1 MPAAVR
7 RTRAGFG
14 HSSLCNIPLSSRC
27 ASGVWHFSDIEFR
40 KSFHA
45 QVAIQSTS
53 SFAAFGSAIAGG
65 LALPL
70 LAAAHGISDADRQH
84 MLDGAYLRYIS
95 LGASHMLTGY
105 DHLLF
110 LFGVVFFLSTFKDV
124 AKFVTVFTIG
134 HCITL
139 VFATYY
145 KITWNYYLV
154 DAMIALSVIYKGFD
168 NNGGFQKYFQ
178 MASPNLLAAVFG
190 FGLLHG
196 FGLSTRLQQLPLGDD
211 STAMLLRILSFNVG
225 VEVGQIAALTAMLA
239 LLAIWRKRP
248 SFARFSF
255 AANLAI
261 VYAGVYLLFTQLH
274 GYQHD
279 SHPDSF
285 RFPTEEHRHVHE
297 DMDIGNSTDDSR
309 NSLK

>member
-1 MPAAVR
+1 MHKLPFNR
-7 RTRAGFG
+7 
-14 HSSLCNIPLSSRC
+14 LLPLLL
-27 ASGVWHFSDIEFR
+27 
-40 KSFHA
+40 
-45 QVAIQSTS
+45 
-53 SFAAFGSAIAGG
+53 

-84 MLDGAYLRYIS
+84 MLDGGYLRYIS

-110 LFGVVFFLSTFKDV
+110 LFGVVFFLTTFKDV
-124 AKFVTVFTIG
+124 AKLVTVFTIG

-139 VFATYY
+139 VVATYY

-285 RFPTEEHRHVHE
+285 RFPAEEHRHVHE

>member
-1 MPAAVR
+1 MTNSRRLPMYLMTAAAV
-7 RTRAGFG
+7 
-14 HSSLCNIPLSSRC
+14 LLPM
-27 ASGVWHFSDIEFR
+27 
-40 KSFHA
+40 
-45 QVAIQSTS
+45 
-53 SFAAFGSAIAGG
+53 
-65 LALPL
+65 LAM
-70 LAAAHGISDADRQH
+70 AHGISEADRQS
-84 MLDGAYLRYIS
+84 MLDGGYMRYIG

-110 LFGVVFFLSTFKDV
+110 LFGVVFFLTGFKDV
-124 AKFVTVFTIG
+124 AKFVTIFTIG

-139 VFATYY
+139 IFATYY
-145 KITWNYYLV
+145 KVTWNYYLV
-154 DAMIALSVIYKGFD
+154 DAIIAFSVIYKGFD

-211 STAMLLRILSFNVG
+211 NTALLLRILSFNVG
-225 VEVGQIAALTAMLA
+225 VEVGQIAALTVMLA
-239 LLAIWRKRP
+239 LLAIWRKRA

-285 RFPTEEHRHVHE
+285 RFPAQEHRHVHE

-309 NSLK
+309 NTLK

>member
-1 MPAAVR
+1 MHKLPFNR
-7 RTRAGFG
+7 
-14 HSSLCNIPLSSRC
+14 LLPWLL
-27 ASGVWHFSDIEFR
+27 
-40 KSFHA
+40 
-45 QVAIQSTS
+45 
-53 SFAAFGSAIAGG
+53 

-110 LFGVVFFLSTFKDV
+110 LFGVVFFLTTFKDV
-124 AKFVTVFTIG
+124 AKLVTVFTIG

-285 RFPTEEHRHVHE
+285 RFPAEEHRHVHE

>member
-1 MPAAVR
+1 M
-7 RTRAGFG
+7 
-14 HSSLCNIPLSSRC
+14 H
-27 ASGVWHFSDIEFR
+27 
-40 KSFHA
+40 
-45 QVAIQSTS
+45 
-53 SFAAFGSAIAGG
+53 
-65 LALPL
+65 L
-70 LAAAHGISDADRQH
+70 LAAAAVLVPMVAMAHGISEADRQS
-84 MLDGAYLRYIS
+84 MLDGGYLRYIG

-110 LFGVVFFLSTFKDV
+110 LFGVVFFLTGFKDV

-139 VFATYY
+139 IFATYY

-154 DAMIALSVIYKGFD
+154 DAIIALSVIYKGFD

-211 STAMLLRILSFNVG
+211 NTAMLLRILSFNVG
-225 VEVGQIAALTAMLA
+225 VEAGQIAALTVMLA
-239 LLAIWRKRP
+239 LLAIWRKRA

-309 NSLK
+309 NTLK

>member
-1 MPAAVR
+1 MHKLPFNRLLA
-7 RTRAGFG
+7 
-14 HSSLCNIPLSSRC
+14 LLL
-27 ASGVWHFSDIEFR
+27 
-40 KSFHA
+40 
-45 QVAIQSTS
+45 
-53 SFAAFGSAIAGG
+53 

-70 LAAAHGISDADRQH
+70 LAVAHGISEVDRQH

-110 LFGVVFFLSTFKDV
+110 LFGVVFFLTTFKDV
-124 AKFVTVFTIG
+124 AKLVTVFTIG

-239 LLAIWRKRP
+239 LLAMWRKRP

-285 RFPTEEHRHVHE
+285 RFPAEEHRHAHE

>member
-1 MPAAVR
+1 LA
-7 RTRAGFG
+7 
-14 HSSLCNIPLSSRC
+14 IPDFAKSRC
-27 ASGVWHFSDIEFR
+27 H
-40 KSFHA
+40 HA
-45 QVAIQSTS
+45 APV
-53 SFAAFGSAIAGG
+53 AFGAFPILNSESHFMHKLPFNRLLPLLL

-110 LFGVVFFLSTFKDV
+110 LFGVVFFLTTFKDV

-239 LLAIWRKRP
+239 LLAMWRKRP

-285 RFPTEEHRHVHE
+285 RFPAEGHRHVHE